1 MCKSVKDPLYG
12 RGEQIEKDMFLR
24 NGHVRHF
31 FSEEFTQQSLG
42 NKFEIVKM
50 WNEFKELK
58 SKNSVFIKV
67 VARKL

>member
-1 MCKSVKDPLYG
+1 
-12 RGEQIEKDMFLR
+12 MFLR